1 MPIETLK
8 PITEKDFGLTPEE
21 IKDLVKGAQKYL
33 PPEDEDGNPI
43 KDSIDD
49 TGN

>member
-1 MPIETLK
+1 MPDKFK
-8 PITEKDFGLTPEE
+8 PVTEKQVGLTPEE
-21 IKDLVKGAQKYL
+21 VKDLVKGAQKYL

-43 KDSIDD
+43 KETIDD